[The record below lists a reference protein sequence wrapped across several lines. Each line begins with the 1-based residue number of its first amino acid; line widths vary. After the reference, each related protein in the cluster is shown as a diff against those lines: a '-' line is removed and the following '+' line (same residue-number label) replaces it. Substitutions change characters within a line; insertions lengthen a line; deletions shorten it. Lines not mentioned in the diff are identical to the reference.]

1 MITVTVRWGNNYADI
16 EFPCSDSELQAKLEQ
31 LHPASPHSDSIFIL
45 SVQEPTALSVLEDQF
60 LDLDEL
66 N

>member
-1 MITVTVRWGNNYADI
+1 MIKLTLRWGDHYTDI
-16 EFPCSDSELQAKLEQ
+16 EFPCSDSELQSKLEQ
-31 LHPASPHSDSIFIL
+31 LHPTALYSDSIFVL

-60 LDLDEL
+60 LNLDEI